1 MHGTTYPLPT
11 LPAYLAVPFSVLTL
25 LNFRY
30 LVVNK
35 KNSHTSDA
43 HSRNVGLFGL
53 KGNRKNNT
61 PQLVNIGLLNCS
73 LKMTAID
80 FQKFT
85 PESGQLILIIIIIG
99 NPATP
104 DL

>member
-1 MHGTTYPLPT
+1 M
-11 LPAYLAVPFSVLTL
+11 
-25 LNFRY
+25 
-30 LVVNK
+30 
-35 KNSHTSDA
+35 
-43 HSRNVGLFGL
+43 